1 MTLSNA
7 GSGVCASAPRSPEDT
22 GVFGASTR
30 PAHTKPNALDDGSK
44 CAGFTGGIPPGH
56 PAAVSASCDG
66 QADQVLETDPLE
78 KGLPVSA
85 TLDGET
91 VSVTL
96 K

>member
-1 MTLSNA
+1 
-7 GSGVCASAPRSPEDT
+7 
-22 GVFGASTR
+22 
-30 PAHTKPNALDDGSK
+30 
-44 CAGFTGGIPPGH
+44 
-56 PAAVSASCDG
+56 
-66 QADQVLETDPLE
+66 VLETDPLE